1 MARYCPECG
10 AELPASARFCV
21 SCGSPAKA
29 KHDAGPGAPAG
40 AKPASQDQSTAAMP
54 AAGGSTAM
62 MPPVT
67 EGAGQAAPPAPRR
80 PRSDTMADQF
90 SAWPDDIDDQPSP
103 WAGPQGGPP
112 ATAQMGAAR
121 TAQTPFVPGVGG
133 QVPPGMDRGNPGG
146 YPAQGRGLEEQM
158 YGEGS
163 YGEGGGGKRR
173 IPLVPVVLGVAVLLI
188 GAVIWALTSMQGS
201 SKPAKPAAKAPVV
214 TTTKPS
220 SSTTSAPSDPAS
232 RAQAARSAVGSVLD
246 AGRGSR
252 LTLVQGIDAY
262 CSKGDKEGGKR
273 QMDDALKGRLAQ
285 LAKLDEVGDGPFKDI
300 PEGPRARDQLK
311 AALQASADADQIYMH
326 MATAGTVCQGSSE
339 LTQAN
344 SKASSAKETF
354 LGSWNPLMSSSKL
367 PGLKAEDI

>member
-1 MARYCPECG
+1 MSE
-10 AELPASARFCV
+10 
-21 SCGSPAKA
+21 
-29 KHDAGPGAPAG
+29 GPGAG
-40 AKPASQDQSTAAMP
+40 
-54 AAGGSTAM
+54 
-62 MPPVT
+62 
-67 EGAGQAAPPAPRR
+67 APPPRR

-103 WAGPQGGPP
+103 WGGPQGGPG

-121 TAQTPFVPGVGG
+121 TAQAPFAPGIGG
-133 QVPPGMDRGNPGG
+133 QGIPQGGHPGG
-146 YPAQGRGLEEQM
+146 YPAQGRGGLEEQM
-158 YGEGS
+158 YGDGQPS
-163 YGEGGGGKRR
+163 YGEGGGKKRGV
-173 IPLVPVVLGVAVLLI
+173 PLVPVVLVIAVLLI
-188 GAVIWALTSMQGS
+188 GAVIFALTSMGGS
-201 SKPAKPAAKAPVV
+201 SKSAKPTAKAPVV
-214 TTTKPS
+214 TTTKAS
-220 SSTTSAPSDPAS
+220 SSTTTSTASDPAS

-285 LAKLDEVGDGPFKDI
+285 LAKLDELGDAPFKDI
-300 PEGPRARDQLK
+300 PEGSRARDQLK

-354 LGSWNPLMSSSKL
+354 LSSWNPLMSSSKL